1 MAVMVDISAKPEVQ
15 RVAKATGFIRLKHET
30 LDKIKRGELPKGD
43 VLTVAKT
50 AAVLAVKRVPEFI
63 PLAHPIQ
70 ITGSTVDFK
79 LEGEGVRVFVEVK
92 SYGKTGVE
100 MEALA
105 GVTAAL
111 LTVWD
116 MVKAFEK
123 DEQGQYPDTRISD
136 IEVLEKV
143 KG

>member
-15 RVAKATGFIRLKHET
+15 RVAKATGFIKLKPDT
-30 LDKIKRGELPKGD
+30 LEKIRKGELPKGD

-50 AAVLAVKRVPEFI
+50 AAILAVKRVPEFI
-63 PLAHPIQ
+63 PLAHPIS
-70 ITGSTVDFK
+70 ITGSNVEFK
-79 LEGEGVRVFVEVK
+79 LEGSGVRVFVEVK

-105 GVTAAL
+105 GASGAL
-111 LTVWD
+111 LTIWD

-123 DEQGQYPDTRISD
+123 DEGGQYPTTRIED
-136 IEVLEKV
+136 IKVLEKV